1 MKEETK
7 YRSVFVYLIIREWSN
22 TRKLHEIP
30 IDFRVFDDSRM
41 IKYTKICININY
53 YYYIFQK
60 RQFRKI
66 DLLLTFDPR

>member
-7 YRSVFVYLIIREWSN
+7 YR
-22 TRKLHEIP
+22 
-30 IDFRVFDDSRM
+30 M
-41 IKYTKICININY
+41 IEYTKICININY
-53 YYYIFQK
+53 CYYIIQK